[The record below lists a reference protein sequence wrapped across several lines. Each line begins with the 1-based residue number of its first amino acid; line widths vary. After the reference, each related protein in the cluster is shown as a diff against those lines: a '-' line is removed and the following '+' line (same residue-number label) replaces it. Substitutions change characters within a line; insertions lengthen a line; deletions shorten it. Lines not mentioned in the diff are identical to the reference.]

1 MNTPTTTRTAALFA
15 AIIVT
20 FTGVKLM
27 ADYARPADAP
37 VSLAQAEASSSAAR
51 GTLQRVQASSRDL
64 AGHSATFQ
72 ADRAGKLAE
81 SARLR

>member
-1 MNTPTTTRTAALFA
+1 MNTSTTTRTAALFA
-15 AIIVT
+15 AIVVT

-51 GTLQRVQASSRDL
+51 GTLQRVQASQRGAAARAATFPADR
-64 AGHSATFQ
+64 SAT
-72 ADRAGKLAE
+72 LAE
-81 SARLR
+81 TARLQ